1 MKKLFLFLFL
11 LSCTPTRFKNPVF
24 NEPLTLTGAK
34 EDYLYT
40 LSPQTV
46 DNFYMYPILNG
57 KISFMEAGDNYVS
70 YNQGN
75 QSKLTF
81 RIVGSTDTQ
90 CLIQAIV
97 ENTGFLHT
105 YDLTAPIP
113 CPHAKFFPKQGQR
126 WFYKRASGPIN
137 PDFFTP
143 VAFYGDKE
151 RQPFFTQEGDLY
163 RMAIEFD
170 HYPDICQLIQNTPQ
184 EVLFECAPYPN
195 DYIHFHPLHHF
206 FVHYQKDTYEPFLF
220 EGTAF
225 EFDGHVLSHKSYYPS
240 DEYIKR
246 YWKEHRQ

>member
-46 DNFYMYPILNG
+46 DNFYMYPVLNG

-184 EVLFECAPYPN
+184 EVLFECAPY
-195 DYIHFHPLHHF
+195 
-206 FVHYQKDTYEPFLF
+206 EPFLF

>member
-11 LSCTPTRFKNPVF
+11 ISCTPTRFKNPVF
-24 NEPLTLTGAK
+24 NEPLTLIRAK

-46 DNFYMYPILNG
+46 DNFHISSIFDG
-57 KISFMEAGDNYVS
+57 KINFMEAGDSYVS
-70 YNQGN
+70 YNQEN

-113 CPHAKFFPKQGQR
+113 CPHAKFFPKQEQR

-143 VAFYGDKE
+143 VALLFGDKE

-163 RMAIEFD
+163 RMAMEFD
-170 HYPDICQLIQNTPQ
+170 FYPDICQLIYNTPQ
-184 EVLFECAPYPN
+184 EVLFECAPYPH
-195 DYIHFHPLHHF
+195 DHIHFYPLKNF
-206 FVHYQKDTYEPFLF
+206 FVRYKTDGYLF

-225 EFDGHVLSHKSYYPS
+225 EFDGHVFSDKNYYPS
-240 DEYIKR
+240 DEYRQR

>member
-24 NEPLTLTGAK
+24 NEPLTLIGAK

-46 DNFYMYPILNG
+46 DNFHISSIFDG
-57 KISFMEAGDNYVS
+57 KINFMEAGDSYVS
-70 YNQGN
+70 YNQEN

-113 CPHAKFFPKQGQR
+113 CPHAKFFPKQEQR

-143 VAFYGDKE
+143 VALLFGDKE

-170 HYPDICQLIQNTPQ
+170 HYPDICQLIYNTPQ
-184 EVLFECAPYPN
+184 EVLFECAPYPH
-195 DYIHFHPLHHF
+195 DHIHFYPLKNF
-206 FVHYQKDTYEPFLF
+206 FVRYKTDGYLF
-220 EGTAF
+220 KGTAF
-225 EFDGHVLSHKSYYPS
+225 EFDGRVLSQKNYYPS
-240 DEYIKR
+240 DEYRKR